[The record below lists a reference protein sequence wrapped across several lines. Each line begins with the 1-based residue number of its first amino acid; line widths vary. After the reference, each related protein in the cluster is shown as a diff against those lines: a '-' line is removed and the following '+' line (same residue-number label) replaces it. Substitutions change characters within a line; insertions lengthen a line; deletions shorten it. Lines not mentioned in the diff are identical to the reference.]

1 MQVETLSHR
10 PVIAMSLSDTEQPV
24 QFERVRVAIEPLVLA
39 WFEGQR
45 PGDEF
50 HINELTRYVW
60 RTAPHIAADSPR
72 RVMAALK
79 ADGKL
84 NYELVNRSQSLY
96 RVAAMEA
103 ALVMVGNA
111 NKVMNWTNQ
120 EGGR

>member
-10 PVIAMSLSDTEQPV
+10 PTIAMPLFDTAQAA
-24 QFERVRVAIEPLVLA
+24 QLARVRSNIAPLILA
-39 WFEGQR
+39 WFADQK

-60 RTAPHIAADSPR
+60 RFAPEIAADSPR

-103 ALVMVGNA
+103 A
-111 NKVMNWTNQ
+111 
-120 EGGR
+120 